1 MGPEGESAF
10 RRMEEGQRGRPEPR
24 SHADA
29 TLSKRQKSVSRAY
42 GGSVC
47 AGCVKQRITRAFLI
61 EEATIV
67 KRVLKAK
74 AAASKK

>member
-1 MGPEGESAF
+1 MDAWRFALRRAVVRVVAGTGPGSAN
-10 RRMEEGQRGRPEPR
+10 
-24 SHADA
+24 A
-29 TLSKRQKSVSRAY
+29 TLSKRQKTVNRAY

-47 AGCVKQRITRAFLI
+47 AICVKQRITRAFLI

-74 AAASKK
+74 AAAAKK

>member
-1 MGPEGESAF
+1 MLPDLADRIIPPLHSLVHSYILYTYYHSTDRSSPHF
-10 RRMEEGQRGRPEPR
+10 RP
-24 SHADA
+24 D
-29 TLSKRQKSVSRAY
+29 
-42 GGSVC
+42 
-47 AGCVKQRITRAFLI
+47 RITRAFLI